1 MDVLIDFQKLAL
13 SLATAVFHFHRK
25 TSNLSEYSAKDICDT
40 LIKGSST
47 RSSSFV
53 LVESDLEAAFG
64 NITLRKIL
72 KAIFPGQISFARSS
86 RRAPAIVNYYKIL
99 FSSLDIGL
107 FTVES
112 LREAIMALLPRAAQ
126 DNNNDEK
133 EDEKADGMMQYVIIK
148 LRQTLC
154 NCIRYSIL

>member
-1 MDVLIDFQKLAL
+1 MEVLIDFQKLAL
-13 SLATAVFHFHRK
+13 SLATAVVHFHRK

-72 KAIFPGQISFARSS
+72 KAIFFENLPFF
-86 RRAPAIVNYYKIL
+86 PF
-99 FSSLDIGL
+99 FSSFNLIKHFSQSFIAEYRFDI
-107 FTVES
+107 V
-112 LREAIMALLPRAAQ
+112 
-126 DNNNDEK
+126 
-133 EDEKADGMMQYVIIK
+133 
-148 LRQTLC
+148 
-154 NCIRYSIL
+154 